1 MKTLL
6 TIIISLLMPLTAATA
21 QETDTSESG
30 LQLPRMV
37 SLRSNTINGRSG
49 PDTKY
54 PIEWV
59 YKQKGAPVE
68 IINEFGLWRKI
79 KDWEGSE
86 SWVHKSMLTGRRF
99 VRVMTPGENNI
110 YNEDD
115 YQSKVIAKVEDG
127 VIGEIKK
134 CRKGNAFCL
143 IQFGTVEGWVP
154 KNILFGVYEDE
165 NID

>member
-1 MKTLL
+1 MKALFL
-6 TIIISLLMPLTAATA
+6 TIIALLMPLGTAIA
-21 QETDTSESG
+21 QEADTSESG
-30 LQLPRMV
+30 LSLPRMV
-37 SLRSNTINGRSG
+37 SLRSDNINGRSG

-54 PIEWV
+54 PIEWI

-68 IINEFGLWRKI
+68 IVNEFGLWRKI

-110 YNEDD
+110 YNRDN
-115 YQSKVIAKVEDG
+115 YQSKVLAKAEDG
-127 VIGEIKK
+127 VIGEIKECPK
-134 CRKGNAFCL
+134 NKAFCL
-143 IQFGTVEGWVP
+143 IKFDTIEGWMPRSV
-154 KNILFGVYEDE
+154 LFGVYSDE